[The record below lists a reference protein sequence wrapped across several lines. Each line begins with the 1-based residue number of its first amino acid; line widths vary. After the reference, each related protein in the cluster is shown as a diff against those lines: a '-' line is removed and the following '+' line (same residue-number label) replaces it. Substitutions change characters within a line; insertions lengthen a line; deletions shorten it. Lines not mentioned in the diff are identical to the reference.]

1 MKMCK
6 MSHKQKKVWFS
17 ATAACSVNVVLHT
30 FSRSEYR
37 RFTSLDFKLLHSPKL
52 RRTWMVR
59 LEAQTPEAKLKVLFF
74 CYSFPGHRSTREPR
88 VKTSLKEKLSWV
100 YQNAPG
106 DAAYYSA
113 RCFWKKYHPS
123 SLLPPSTLAPCLTP
137 RCPHRPDSSVGAE
150 VEEWTFGPVLPL
162 RQTAAILLPSDLFS
176 YLYIYIYFFSSSL
189 CFLPL
194 HLPRGHWGG
203 TGERAMK
210 LNFFFF
216 FPGTVSLLFDFVHFI
231 PCLSLSLSL
240 CFSHDA
246 MYKSRIS
253 QAPWKHLNSLCSAKG
268 S

>member
-74 CYSFPGHRSTREPR
+74 CCSFPGHRSTREPR

-113 RCFWKKYHPS
+113 RCF
-123 SLLPPSTLAPCLTP
+123 
-137 RCPHRPDSSVGAE
+137 
-150 VEEWTFGPVLPL
+150 
-162 RQTAAILLPSDLFS
+162 
-176 YLYIYIYFFSSSL
+176 
-189 CFLPL
+189 
-194 HLPRGHWGG
+194 
-203 TGERAMK
+203 
-210 LNFFFF
+210 
-216 FPGTVSLLFDFVHFI
+216 
-231 PCLSLSLSL
+231 
-240 CFSHDA
+240 
-246 MYKSRIS
+246 
-253 QAPWKHLNSLCSAKG
+253 
-268 S
+268 